1 MTEIPKNLE
10 EILITNTYGPHLSYL
25 LKLIPELES
34 LDETLRK
41 RTLIALRT
49 AITSNIA
56 VKMALLFHNLDPN
69 LTLKILLRLNY
80 HPEFICHIMYL
91 INNYNILINPQNVE
105 NLELAHELLTMQYA
119 LVLASNPDEI
129 IKRILM
135 LNKIRNE
142 LLTKNLS
149 K

>member
-69 LTLKILLRLNY
+69 LTLKILLLLNY